1 MPAGVPSG
9 AGAPQQQPVDA
20 EELPRQFGKYTLLRP
35 LASGGMAKVYLAI
48 QRAVAGFEKLVVI
61 KRILPE
67 LSRDPAFVEM
77 LLSEARTA
85 ATLNHPNVVQ
95 TFDVGEVE
103 GTYYIAMEHIN
114 GEDIRSIVRA
124 MKRGQVA
131 EFPLEHTLQIIMGM
145 CAGLAYAHGQ
155 RDLEGRPLGIVH
167 RDISPQNIL
176 VTFTGDVKIVDFG
189 IAKTSEAAMGEETK
203 AGQLKGKVPYMSPE
217 QARGQDI
224 DGRSDVFSVGIMLFE
239 LTTGRRLF
247 KAKSEYETLKLI
259 CERDYPRP
267 SQIRPGY
274 PPGLEAIVMKA
285 LAKNAD
291 ERYQDASEMQ
301 ADLEAF
307 IRQERIAASAVSL
320 GSWMKMLFEDKIA
333 EREATL
339 QDVKQLADV
348 IASQRSHELDS
359 LTSTGLHGNTT
370 TGGLGISQTGV
381 AAYPDASSK
390 GNRGMIAAIGVAA
403 VALGGVGIFMTMNRE
418 PAAQPPEARPEP
430 VASAAPVEDQ
440 KRGKLIV
447 KTDPPGAYVRIAG
460 ELQGDKTPT
469 TIDKLPLDI
478 DIEVKVSLEGY
489 ESFTETVRLTEAGLE
504 KELSPTL
511 VKGSVT
517 LVLDVTPKGA
527 LIVLDDQKWKGE
539 GTTIDG
545 LSTGRHKVVFS
556 APGHLPRI
564 EKFTAKKGETVT
576 LKVTLQKGDPS
587 KFAKSDQPPPK
598 AEPKDDG
605 PPGTLNVASRGGFCT
620 NVLVNGRSVGPTPVA
635 GIPVKPGPC
644 SIVCKTG
651 DGRSIPSGASIKSG
665 QTARVTISIP
675 KP

>member
-1 MPAGVPSG
+1 
-9 AGAPQQQPVDA
+9 
-20 EELPRQFGKYTLLRP
+20 
-35 LASGGMAKVYLAI
+35 MAKVYIAI

-67 LSRDPAFVEM
+67 LSRDPGFVEM
-77 LLSEARTA
+77 LLTEARTA

-95 TFDVGEVE
+95 TFDVGEVD

-124 MKRGQVA
+124 MKRRQVA

-155 RDLEGRPLGIVH
+155 RDLEGRPMEIVH

-217 QARGQDI
+217 QARGESI

-259 CERDYPRP
+259 CERDYPLP

-285 LAKNAD
+285 LEKDAS

-301 ADLEAF
+301 ADLEGF

-320 GSWMKMLFEDKIA
+320 GGWMKMLFEDKIA

-348 IASQRSHELDS
+348 IASQRSHELDA

-370 TGGLGISQTGV
+370 TGGLGISRTGV
-381 AAYPDASSK
+381 TAYPDGPSDK
-390 GNRGMIAAIGVAA
+390 GNKGMIAAIAVAA
-403 VALGGVGIFMTMNRE
+403 VALGGVGIFMTMSRE
-418 PAAQPPEARPEP
+418 VAAPPEPRAEP
-430 VASAAPVEDQ
+430 VPTAAPVEAK
-440 KRGKLIV
+440 KRGKLVV

-469 TIDKLPLDI
+469 TIDKLPLDM

-489 ESFTETVRLTEAGLE
+489 EAHTEKIRLTESSLE
-504 KELSPTL
+504 KELSKTL
-511 VKGSVT
+511 VRGSVS
-517 LVLDVTPKGA
+517 LVLDIKPEGA
-527 LIVLDDQKWKGE
+527 LIVVDDKPWKGE
-539 GTTIDG
+539 GTTIEG

-564 EKFTAKKGETVT
+564 EKFTAKKGETVK
-576 LKVTLQKGDPS
+576 LKVSLQKGDPS
-587 KFAKSDQPPPK
+587 KLANSHKQPPK
-598 AEPKDDG
+598 EEPKNDG
-605 PPGTLNVASRGGFCT
+605 PPGTLNVASRGGFCS

-651 DGRSIPSGASIKSG
+651 DGRSIPSGAAIKSG